1 MVDDT
6 VESPLLEQ
14 DAVKESRNRNLSVF
28 GNALKNHL
36 GELHNESHPWALTY
50 EEPYGRGVVAS
61 RDIQENELIFYDKPL
76 LIGPRVNNYEK
87 IFCIIC
93 YKVKS
98 LFFYKAAGK
107 CQLTKMLFVKYSKSH
122 NGVRKDICLQKFAC
136 FAFFNI

>member
-1 MVDDT
+1 MNFDILLICTFQAVVSVPREMVDDT

-36 GELHNESHPWALTY
+36 GVLHNDTYPWALSY

-93 YKVKS
+93 YKVNIFAV
-98 LFFYKAAGK
+98 LLNLRRENGK
-107 CQLTKMLFVKYSKSH
+107 RTQ
-122 NGVRKDICLQKFAC
+122 
-136 FAFFNI
+136 